1 MAEAVIL
8 GFVVLLGIALWIW
21 GIVAYSPG
29 IADKVVEWWGRR
41 RQAKQGPQPTGL
53 PIEQLAA
60 DLRRL
65 LYEHERLCRSRA
77 EWQRAHHLRACELA
91 LHDRA
96 EEAAAALGLPP
107 CRLSEPGWTTA
118 DLERRLW
125 QLRVAGLVLP
135 ADAGLS
141 GVS

>member
-1 MAEAVIL
+1 MAEAVIVPVAVL
-8 GFVVLLGIALWIW
+8 VGVLLWLTGAVLY
-21 GIVAYSPG
+21 APS
-29 IADKVVEWWGRR
+29 AANRVVEWWGRLR
-41 RQAKQGPQPTGL
+41 EASRGPQPTGL

-65 LYEHERLCRSRA
+65 LYEHERLTRSRS
-77 EWQRAHHLRACELA
+77 EWQRVHHLRACELA

-96 EEAAAALGLPP
+96 EEAAVALGLPA
-107 CRLSEPGWTTA
+107 CRLAEPGWTTA

-125 QLRVAGLVLP
+125 QLRVAGMVLP

-141 GVS
+141 GVA

>member
-1 MAEAVIL
+1 MAEAIIL
-8 GFVVLLGIALWIW
+8 AFVVLIGVALWVW
-21 GIVAYSPG
+21 GIVAYAPG
-29 IADKVVEWWGRR
+29 SAGRVVEWWVRR
-41 RQAKQGPQPTGL
+41 RQAKRGPQPTGL

-65 LYEHERLCRSRA
+65 LNEHERLTRSKS
-77 EWQRAHHLRACELA
+77 EWQRVHHLRACEMA

-96 EEAAAALGLPP
+96 EEAAVALGLPP

>member
-1 MAEAVIL
+1 MAEAVVVSIVLLL
-8 GFVVLLGIALWIW
+8 GVVLWLSGVVLYA
-21 GIVAYSPG
+21 PG
-29 IADKVVEWWGRR
+29 TASRVLEWWTRR
-41 RQAKQGPQPTGL
+41 RDARRGPQPTGL
-53 PIEQLAA
+53 PIEELAA

-65 LYEHERLCRSRA
+65 LSEHERLMRSKD
-77 EWQRAHHLRACELA
+77 WQRVHHLRACELA

-96 EEAAAALGLPP
+96 EDAAIALGLPA

-141 GVS
+141 GVA